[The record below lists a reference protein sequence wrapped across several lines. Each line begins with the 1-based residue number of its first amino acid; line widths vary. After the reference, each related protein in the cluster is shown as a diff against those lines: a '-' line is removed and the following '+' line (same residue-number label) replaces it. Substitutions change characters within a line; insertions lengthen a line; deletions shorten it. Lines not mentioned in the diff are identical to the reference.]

1 MAYVLQQ
8 AVNALQLGSIYAL
21 IALGYSMVYGVISL
35 VNFAHGD
42 VFMIGAFIAFFAS
55 TLLKLSFVP
64 TLLLSMLGCG
74 LLGVSIER
82 LAYRPLRKAPKLS
95 VVITALGVGLFLENI
110 VLALLGPWRKSLPPL
125 LPEHVYN
132 VGEVRIS
139 TLQLIIIGV
148 SIALMA
154 ILDFIVGKTKQ
165 GIAMRAISF
174 DRFTVPLMGVPE
186 NQIISITFAIGS
198 SLAAAGALL
207 FTLAYPIIEPVMG
220 MMIGWKAF
228 VAAVLGGIGSIRGA
242 MAGAFLL
249 GLVEISMAAIF
260 PSRLRDLIVF
270 AIVWVILM
278 IRPTGLFGVARRE
291 VV

>member
-1 MAYVLQQ
+1 MAYILQQ

-21 IALGYSMVYGVISL
+21 IALGYNMVYGVLSL

-42 VFMIGAFIAFFAS
+42 IFMIGAFIAFFAS
-55 TLLKLSFVP
+55 TLLKLPFVP
-64 TLLLSMLGCG
+64 TLLLSMLGCAV
-74 LLGVSIER
+74 LGVTIER
-82 LAYRPLRKAPKLS
+82 LVYRPLRKAPKLS
-95 VVITALGVGLFLENI
+95 VVITALGVGLFLENM
-110 VLALLGPWRKSLPPL
+110 VLALLGPWRKSLPHL
-125 LPEHVYN
+125 LPEQVYN
-132 VGEVRIS
+132 GGGVRIS

-148 SIALMA
+148 SIVLMA
-154 ILDFIVGKTKQ
+154 ILEFIVGKTKQ

-198 SLAAAGALL
+198 SLAAAGGLL
-207 FTLAYPIIEPVMG
+207 FSLAYPLIEPTMG
-220 MMIGWKAF
+220 MMVGWKAF
-228 VAAVLGGIGSIRGA
+228 IAAVIGGIGSVRGA

-249 GLVEISMAAIF
+249 GLIEIAAGATF
-260 PSRLRDLIVF
+260 PSRLRDLIAF

-291 VV
+291 AV

>member
-21 IALGYSMVYGVISL
+21 IALGYNMVYGVISL

-64 TLLLSMLGCG
+64 TLLLSMLGCA

-95 VVITALGVGLFLENI
+95 VVITSLAVGLFMENM

-125 LPEHVYN
+125 LPEQVYN

-139 TLQLIIIGV
+139 ILQLIIIGV

-207 FTLAYPIIEPVMG
+207 FSLAYPLIEPAMG
-220 MMIGWKAF
+220 
-228 VAAVLGGIGSIRGA
+228 
-242 MAGAFLL
+242 
-249 GLVEISMAAIF
+249 
-260 PSRLRDLIVF
+260 
-270 AIVWVILM
+270 
-278 IRPTGLFGVARRE
+278 
-291 VV
+291 

>member
-1 MAYVLQQ
+1 MAYILQQ

-21 IALGYSMVYGVISL
+21 IALGYNMVYGVLSL

-64 TLLLSMLGCG
+64 TMLFSMFGCA
-74 LLGVSIER
+74 LLGVAIER
-82 LAYRPLRKAPKLS
+82 IAYRPLRRAPKLS
-95 VVITALGVGLFLENI
+95 VVITALGVGLFMENM
-110 VLALLGPWRKSLPPL
+110 VLGIIGPWRKSLPPL
-125 LPEHVYN
+125 LPEHVFN

-139 TLQLIIIGV
+139 SLQLIIIGV

-154 ILDFIVGKTKQ
+154 ILEFIVGKTKQ

-186 NQIISITFAIGS
+186 NQIISLTFAIGS
-198 SLAAAGALL
+198 ALAAAGALL
-207 FTLAYPIIEPVMG
+207 FSLAYPLIEPTMG
-220 MMIGWKAF
+220 MMVGWKAF
-228 VAAVLGGIGSIRGA
+228 IAAVLGGIGSVRGA

-249 GLVEISMAAIF
+249 GLIEIAAGATF
-260 PSRLRDLIVF
+260 PSRLRDLIAF
-270 AIVWVILM
+270 AIVWIILM

-291 VV
+291 AV